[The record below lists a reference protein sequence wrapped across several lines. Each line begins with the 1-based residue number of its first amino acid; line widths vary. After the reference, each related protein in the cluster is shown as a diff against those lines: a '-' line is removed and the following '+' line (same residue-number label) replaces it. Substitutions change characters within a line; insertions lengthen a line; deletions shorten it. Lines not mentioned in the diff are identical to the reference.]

1 MSPYVKEGAGAAS
14 TKEALMS
21 GDDQADIRQD
31 ANDAGD
37 QTKQAGELAYWSK
50 RRDAE
55 GVLENHWFERF
66 YTEHFGLTRDDYS
79 DKSVLDI
86 GCGPR
91 GSLEWA
97 TMARER
103 VGVDPLAGDYLQMG
117 AADHAM
123 TYVAAGAES
132 IPFEDHR
139 FDIVCSFNSLDH
151 VDDLEATIAEMKRL
165 TAVGGLLLV
174 ITDVHDRPT
183 PQEPICFDWNV
194 VEMFAPEFV
203 LQSLRCC
210 EKLGGGSYQSAEQGV
225 FFNHADARCR
235 YGVLSARFM
244 RVALPEADAPE
255 ADIAEEGSEADV
267 VGETSQTPDDAVSA
281 DSTVGRLLTGLGE
294 RANASSRLKDAE
306 ATAGQ
311 LLGSLAPVLCL
322 LRAGRGGRAPDVGS
336 EIAPSGRGVGEPEPG
351 PQVDGK

>member
-1 MSPYVKEGAGAAS
+1 MGS
-14 TKEALMS
+14 
-21 GDDQADIRQD
+21 DDQAGIGPRSDRRQRRK
-31 ANDAGD
+31 GP
-37 QTKQAGELAYWSK
+37 TKREGELAYWSK
-50 RRDAE
+50 RKDAE
-55 GVLENHWFERF
+55 GELHNGWFERF
-66 YTEHFGLTRDDYS
+66 YTDHFGLTRDDYS
-79 DKSVLDI
+79 DKRVLDI

-103 VGVDPLAGDYLQMG
+103 IGVDPLADDYLQIG

-165 TAVGGLLLV
+165 AAVGGLLLV

-183 PQEPICFDWNV
+183 PQEPTCFDWNV
-194 VEMFAPEFV
+194 VEMFAPEFAV
-203 LQSLRCC
+203 QSLRCW
-210 EKLGGGSYQSAEQGV
+210 EKLGGGAYQSSEQSV
-225 FFNHADARCR
+225 FFDHADARQR
-235 YGVLSARFM
+235 YGVLSARFV
-244 RVALPEADAPE
+244 RVAVTEIIAPG
-255 ADIAEEGSEADV
+255 AGIAEGVSAADFV
-267 VGETSQTPDDAVSA
+267 EETSQTPDEE

-306 ATAGQ
+306 TTASR
-311 LLGSLAPVLCL
+311 LLGG
-322 LRAGRGGRAPDVGS
+322 LRTRVQAGVGRLSQRVPGRGGTHR
-336 EIAPSGRGVGEPEPG
+336 RR
-351 PQVDGK
+351 